1 MKILGQQYDPLIP
14 LVIGTQ
20 TASTNIFT
28 GSAPFKE
35 LKHGQSIRY
44 WLPYN
49 GTSDGNYLKLT
60 LSDGS
65 ESDTIAIFYK
75 GTTQLTTHYTAGS
88 LILLTYLEDVDVN
101 GTLRT
106 GWWCASDYYSDTKST
121 TNSSNTS
128 SKIFLVGAT
137 SQGTNQTTY
146 SHDTAYVDT
155 NGHLYSNSK
164 QVVNLS
170 DTQALTN
177 KTYNGYTL
185 GAACEKGV
193 DSTVTSGSANLVTS
207 GAVHTAIT
215 NASGGDYTLPQAT
228 SSALGGVKIGYTAS
242 GQNYPVKLNSSG
254 QMYVNVPWTDTNTTY
269 DLSKYLP
276 LTGGTISGALTCSST
291 LNVSGT
297 ATMGRIDASNEY
309 LTGSL
314 YVGGKSSSTDKK
326 AGIAFGSSG
335 TIHVQATGSK
345 SPCLKFYHGE
355 VSSPQAKLVTNA
367 NGDLNFTGGVMKLNS
382 NQVYGAKILYN
393 NSTGTT
399 GTVTLAE
406 SAVNFS
412 MIEIIVGYS
421 DIYGV
426 QSIKIYSPNGK
437 VTDLSAGVP
446 GSATTANISRTRC
459 TISGTSITQAYNT
472 KTSMGSSSS
481 NWNSTSNP
489 LYIKTVIGY
498 R

>member
-20 TASTNIFT
+20 AASTHTFT
-28 GSAPFKE
+28 GVAPFKE

-49 GTSDGNYLKLT
+49 GASDGNYLKLT

-65 ESDTIAIFYK
+65 ESATIAVFYK

-137 SQGTNQTTY
+137 SQGTNKTTY

-155 NGHLYSNSK
+155 DGHLYSNSK

-185 GAACEKGV
+185 DAACAKGV
-193 DSTVTSGSANLVTS
+193 DTTVTSGSTNLVTS
-207 GAVHTAIT
+207 GAVHEALANVNT
-215 NASGGDYTLPQAT
+215 GGSTYTLPQAT
-228 SSALGGVKIGYTAS
+228 TSALGGVKIGYS
-242 GQNYPVKLNSSG
+242 ENGKNYPVELNSSG

-291 LNVSGT
+291 LKVSGT

-335 TIHVQATGSK
+335 TIHVQATGSN
-345 SPCLKFYHGE
+345 SPCFKFYHGE

-382 NQVYGAKILYN
+382 NQVCGAKILYN

-399 GTVTLAE
+399 GTVTLSETA
-406 SAVNFS
+406 ANFT
-412 MIEIIVGYS
+412 MLEVVVGYS
-421 DIYGV
+421 DV
-426 QSIKIYSPNGK
+426 PSQSVKVYSPNGK
-437 VTDLSAGVP
+437 VFDVSSLITT
-446 GSATTANISRTRC
+446 GSPTATLHRTRL
-459 TISGTSITQAYNT
+459 TISGTSITQSNNGST
-472 KTSMGSSSS
+472 TMTSAG
-481 NWNSTSNP
+481 NLTWAANSM
-489 LYIKTVIGY
+489 YIKTVIGY
-498 R
+498 K